1 MQVFTITKLLT
12 TYRQSQA
19 VITGFVPTMGALH
32 SGHLALIAE
41 SKAQNEQTICSI
53 FVNPTQFNEAR
64 DFDRYPRQL
73 DADSRML
80 EDAGCDVLFAPGVEE
95 IYPQRDGVAYEFGTL
110 TSILEGRHRPGHFSG
125 VASVVRRLLEITQP
139 DNAYFGLK
147 DYQQYLV
154 VKALVKR
161 YEIPTTIIGF
171 PTVREESG
179 LAKSSRNVLL
189 SPTAIDKA
197 TALHRAL
204 THVKDNYEFQNL
216 AILEKQAKA
225 LVADFGFSVDYFRI
239 VGGDDLTELK
249 TPQQSAVALVAAR
262 IEGVRLIDNM
272 KLN

>member
-1 MQVFTITKLLT
+1 MQVFTTTKSLT

-204 THVKDNYEFQNL
+204 THVKDNYEFENL